1 MKLLRNIPK
10 GYQLFRSVSVFN
22 PYLSKIEAAK
32 KEGDIEKEKAVIG
45 EGVALWIQRLEEL
58 FDITFHIE
66 GQEHIPD
73 TGACVFIANHQ
84 GYADII
90 AILKMMEGRQ
100 VGFIAKDSLE
110 KVPYFGKWIKAIR
123 GVFIKRGDAREALKS
138 IQAGVQTL
146 KDGFSLVIF
155 PEGTRSQSTEM
166 NAFKPGSFKLATKAK
181 VPVVPVAI
189 NGTRHLFED
198 RGVIT
203 NGAVIDVKIL
213 PAIDTASM
221 DRHSLANI
229 SGEVEDTI
237 RKALR
242 ELVEKEKD
250 RMQKE

>member
-1 MKLLRNIPK
+1 MKLFRNIPN
-10 GYQLFRSVSVFN
+10 GYRLFRSVSVFN
-22 PYLSKIEAAK
+22 NCLNKIEAARNT
-32 KEGDIEKEKAVIG
+32 GDVEKEKAIIG
-45 EGVALWIQRLEEL
+45 ESVALWIQRLEEL
-58 FDITFHIE
+58 FEITFHIE
-66 GQEHIPD
+66 GQENIPE
-73 TGACVFIANHQ
+73 TGACVFISNHQ

-90 AILKMMEGRQ
+90 AILKMMDGKQ

-155 PEGTRSQSTEM
+155 PEGTRSQSAEM
-166 NAFKPGSFKLATKAK
+166 GTFKPGSFKLATKAK
-181 VPVVPVAI
+181 VPVVPVAL

-221 DRHSLANI
+221 DRHQLANI
-229 SGEVEDTI
+229 SHEVEDTI
-237 RKALR
+237 REALAELIER
-242 ELVEKEKD
+242 EKNRNKE
-250 RMQKE
+250 E